1 MTFGSNPADII
12 IVLEFT
18 RRLYR
23 QCKNADDAYF
33 EIGREIRA
41 LHTVLRHLKY
51 EVQAPESILNRDR
64 ALYARDLAPLISD
77 CRFTLED
84 LEELLRKY
92 GDIKNNDRGGSTTG
106 RLWNQFKFGSI
117 EMDQLGTVRVK
128 LINHKTN
135 ITALLDTIQLHESS
149 RVAMTLDNHGGQLD
163 IILDKVDNIASRM
176 GQRAASLMTT
186 YEDDDKEVWKSFRR
200 ELVAE
205 GFSSDVLTRHKD
217 VLRAYIRQIDQN
229 GLLED
234 IPVAAKARQPV
245 LSVNT
250 QEWLEQVQSPA
261 SASGPP
267 SFNTTSSDSSIKEL
281 RVGEDN
287 SKFLQTMKNERPKPE
302 SITTGW
308 KEGIGDT
315 KAPPVQP
322 LPPQVPI
329 LYAPPVQP
337 PPVPALQRSGSSNS
351 RNGYGYAVAASPPT
365 SVQLRSP
372 IPEPEICTTESIL
385 ADDSANESRIRM
397 LEAPRADGRPRR
409 QSDQNDRDQGNSP
422 QGSPASS
429 KSASSFTDANA
440 MAYRPRPQQLP
451 VPVPEGSLYSASPRG
466 SGALPIPVRAA
477 SHHPTDRYGHSPRNI
492 TTSVPAGL
500 APDSQGREIPRD
512 AKWTKIRR
520 RLVSTEILEED
531 RLRYEA
537 RPEYVAI
544 LGVFSR
550 SQIQD
555 LAIRTAALRES
566 RRLRSQS
573 TRAPRP
579 ADPIPAPA
587 PPKKS
592 VHFPDEDTRISDTSD
607 ESSSTRSSADR
618 RYSRDRARRREEDG
632 DRDRDRPQFAPRKQ
646 GQYRMPQSWMESS
659 SGAVSS
665 EGRERK
671 GREREGRE
679 IGGAVKGGAA
689 KGSRGSQNKRWSE
702 RFTAASI
709 GGAAGSLLSVLSE
722 AAQDIS
728 L

>member
-41 LHTVLRHLKY
+41 LHTVLRYLKF

-64 ALYARDLAPLISD
+64 ALYARDLAPLIAD

-92 GDIKNNDRGGSTTG
+92 GDIRNNDRSGDTSGE
-106 RLWNQFKFGSI
+106 LWNQIKFGSI

-135 ITALLDTIQLHESS
+135 ITALLDTIQLRESS
-149 RVAMTLDNHGGQLD
+149 RVATTLDNHGGQLD

-234 IPVAAKARQPV
+234 VLVAAKARQPV

-250 QEWLEQVQSPA
+250 QEWLEQVQSPE
-261 SASGPP
+261 SASVPP

-302 SITTGW
+302 SITTAW

-322 LPPQVPI
+322 LPPQIPI

-337 PPVPALQRSGSSNS
+337 PPVPSLQRSGSSCG
-351 RNGYGYAVAASPPT
+351 RNGYSYVIAASPPT

-385 ADDSANESRIRM
+385 ADDSANESRMRM

-409 QSDQNDRDQGNSP
+409 QSDQNDRDQGHSP
-422 QGSPASS
+422 SGSTSTS
-429 KSASSFTDANA
+429 KRISSFTDGNA

-451 VPVPEGSLYSASPRG
+451 VLAPEESLYSASPRG
-466 SGALPIPVRAA
+466 SGALPIPVRVTPYPA
-477 SHHPTDRYGHSPRNI
+477 TDRTDTARETSPPPYPPAWHQTRRVARSLGTQSGPRYG
-492 TTSVPAGL
+492 V
-500 APDSQGREIPRD
+500 
-512 AKWTKIRR
+512 
-520 RLVSTEILEED
+520 V
-531 RLRYEA
+531 
-537 RPEYVAI
+537 
-544 LGVFSR
+544 
-550 SQIQD
+550 
-555 LAIRTAALRES
+555 
-566 RRLRSQS
+566 
-573 TRAPRP
+573 
-579 ADPIPAPA
+579 
-587 PPKKS
+587 
-592 VHFPDEDTRISDTSD
+592 
-607 ESSSTRSSADR
+607 
-618 RYSRDRARRREEDG
+618 
-632 DRDRDRPQFAPRKQ
+632 
-646 GQYRMPQSWMESS
+646 
-659 SGAVSS
+659 
-665 EGRERK
+665 
-671 GREREGRE
+671 
-679 IGGAVKGGAA
+679 
-689 KGSRGSQNKRWSE
+689 
-702 RFTAASI
+702 
-709 GGAAGSLLSVLSE
+709 
-722 AAQDIS
+722 
-728 L
+728 

>member
-92 GDIKNNDRGGSTTG
+92 GDVRDDRSGSTTG
-106 RLWNQFKFGSI
+106 RLWNQIKFSSI

-135 ITALLDTIQLHESS
+135 ITALLDTIQLRESS
-149 RVAMTLDNHGGQLD
+149 RVATTLDNHGGQLD
-163 IILDKVDNIASRM
+163 VILDKVDNIAARM

-217 VLRAYIRQIDQN
+217 ILRAYIREIDQN

-234 IPVAAKARQPV
+234 VPVVSKAPQPV

-267 SFNTTSSDSSIKEL
+267 SFNMTSSDSSIKEL
-281 RVGEDN
+281 RVEEDN
-287 SKFLQTMKNERPKPE
+287 SKFLQSMKNERPKPE
-302 SITTGW
+302 SIATGW
-308 KEGIGDT
+308 KEGIGDGL
-315 KAPPVQP
+315 APPVQP
-322 LPPQVPI
+322 LPPHIPI
-329 LYAPPVQP
+329 VYAPPVQH
-337 PPVPALQRSGSSNS
+337 PPVPYLQRSSSSSS
-351 RNGYGYAVAASPPT
+351 RNSYGHAVGGSPPT

-385 ADDSANESRIRM
+385 ADDSANESRYRM
-397 LEAPRADGRPRR
+397 LEAPRDGRPRR
-409 QSDQNDRDQGNSP
+409 HSDQNDRDNGYSP
-422 QGSPASS
+422 QGSPSS
-429 KSASSFTDANA
+429 YKTSSSFSEGTA

-451 VPVPEGSLYSASPRG
+451 VPKPVAPVEGSLYSVSPRG
-466 SGALPIPVRAA
+466 SGALPIPVRAT
-477 SHHPTDRYGHSPRNI
+477 SHPPTDRYGHSPGNI
-492 TTSVPAGL
+492 TTSIPAGL

-520 RLVSTEILEED
+520 GLVSTEILEQD

-537 RPEYVAI
+537 YVPHI
-544 LGVFSR
+544 ISTHSR
-550 SQIQD
+550 
-555 LAIRTAALRES
+555 T
-566 RRLRSQS
+566 
-573 TRAPRP
+573 
-579 ADPIPAPA
+579 
-587 PPKKS
+587 
-592 VHFPDEDTRISDTSD
+592 
-607 ESSSTRSSADR
+607 
-618 RYSRDRARRREEDG
+618 
-632 DRDRDRPQFAPRKQ
+632 
-646 GQYRMPQSWMESS
+646 
-659 SGAVSS
+659 
-665 EGRERK
+665 
-671 GREREGRE
+671 
-679 IGGAVKGGAA
+679 
-689 KGSRGSQNKRWSE
+689 
-702 RFTAASI
+702 
-709 GGAAGSLLSVLSE
+709 
-722 AAQDIS
+722 
-728 L
+728 

>member
-12 IVLEFT
+12 IVLDFT

-23 QCKNADDAYF
+23 QCKNANDAYF

-64 ALYARDLAPLISD
+64 ALYARDLAPLIAD

-84 LEELLRKY
+84 LEDLLRKY
-92 GDIKNNDRGGSTTG
+92 GDIRNDDRSGSATG
-106 RLWNQFKFGSI
+106 RLWNQIKFGSI
-117 EMDQLGTVRVK
+117 EMDQLGSVRVK

-135 ITALLDTIQLHESS
+135 ITALLDTIQLRESS
-149 RVAMTLDNHGGQLD
+149 RVATTLDNHGGQLD

-186 YEDDDKEVWKSFRR
+186 YENDDKEVWKSFRR
-200 ELVAE
+200 ELVQE

-234 IPVAAKARQPV
+234 VPVAPKARQPV

-281 RVGEDN
+281 RVEEDN
-287 SKFLQTMKNERPKPE
+287 SKFLQSMKNERPKPE

-322 LPPQVPI
+322 LPLQIPI

-337 PPVPALQRSGSSNS
+337 PPVPFLQRSGSSSS
-351 RNGYGYAVAASPPT
+351 RNGYGYAIAGSPPT

-385 ADDSANESRIRM
+385 AEDSANESRMRM
-397 LEAPRADGRPRR
+397 LEAPRADGRSRR
-409 QSDQNDRDQGNSP
+409 QSDQNDRDQGYSP
-422 QGSPASS
+422 QGSPSSS
-429 KSASSFTDANA
+429 KSASSFTDGNA
-440 MAYRPRPQQLP
+440 VAYRPRPQQLP
-451 VPVPEGSLYSASPRG
+451 VPAPEGSLYSASPRG
-466 SGALPIPVRAA
+466 SGALPIPVRPV
-477 SHHPTDRYGHSPRNI
+477 SHPPTDRYGHSPRNV
-492 TTSVPAGL
+492 TTSIPAGL

-520 RLVSTEILEED
+520 GLVSTEILEED

-544 LGVFSR
+544 LGVFTLP
-550 SQIQD
+550 QIQD
-555 LAIRTAALRES
+555 LAIRTAALREA
-566 RRLRSQS
+566 RRARSQS
-573 TRAPRP
+573 ARNPRP
-579 ADPIPAPA
+579 ADPVPAPA

-607 ESSSTRSSADR
+607 TSSSGRSEADR
-618 RYSRDRARRREEDG
+618 RYGRDRDRNRRREEG
-632 DRDRDRPQFAPRKQ
+632 DRDRPLYAPRQQ
-646 GQYRMPQSWMESS
+646 GQYRVPQSWMDAPGGTH
-659 SGAVSS
+659 GAVSS
-665 EGRERK
+665 EGRDRK
-671 GREREGRE
+671 GREKEAPVR
-679 IGGAVKGGAA
+679 GGG
-689 KGSRGSQNKRWSE
+689 RGSQNKRWSE

-722 AAQDIS
+722 AAADIS